1 MAGLNPTLSD
11 IATGRGTAVAT
22 DPAVSPARHDCSVLV
37 VDDEPAILAMLVN
50 QLGREFDVV
59 TACSGEQARGE
70 FARRPIDIVISDLQL
85 GDENGLQ
92 FLDWVRRAAPRAVR
106 VLLTGTA
113 RLEDAAEAINFCQV
127 HRLLLKPWRGDDLL
141 DTLRQAARGLLLERN
156 HEQLLTEYQRLNEEL
171 ERRVQDRTLELEQTM
186 HHIRMQNQLLEKM
199 ALTDSLTGLQNRR
212 SIDLQARK
220 ELLRRSRVPGPLALG
235 LIDVDRFKDINSSY
249 LLSGGDHV
257 LTWLGQVL
265 QASIRG
271 SDAIGRVGGEEFM
284 VVAPG
289 TDVEGAAVLA
299 ERLRANVEEGRTA
312 YKGREI
318 LVTVSVGFAV
328 IDAAGAVGYEKMRE
342 AAAAALAD
350 AKAAGRNR
358 SKVRI
363 I

>member
-1 MAGLNPTLSD
+1 LNPTLTD
-11 IATGRGTAVAT
+11 LANGRGLALAT
-22 DPAVSPARHDCSVLV
+22 DPTVSPPRHACSVLV

-59 TACSGEQARGE
+59 TACSAEQARTE

-85 GDENGLQ
+85 GTETGLQ
-92 FLDWVRRAAPRAVR
+92 LLDWVRRAAPRAVR

-127 HRLLLKPWRGDDLL
+127 HRLVLKPWRTDDLL
-141 DTLRQAARGLLLERN
+141 DTLRQTARGLLLERN
-156 HEQLLTEYQRLNEEL
+156 HEQLLTEYRRLTEEL
-171 ERRVQDRTLELEQTM
+171 ERRVQDRTRELEQTM
-186 HHIRMQNQLLEKM
+186 HQLRMQNQFLEKM
-199 ALTDSLTGLQNRR
+199 ALTDSLTGLPNRR
-212 SIDLQARK
+212 SIDLLARK
-220 ELLRRSRVPGPLALG
+220 ELLRRTRSPGPLALG
-235 LIDVDRFKDINSSY
+235 LIDADRFKDINSSY

-289 TDVEGAAVLA
+289 TDADGAAVLA
-299 ERLRANVEEGRTA
+299 ERLRANVEIGRTV
-312 YKGREI
+312 YKSREI
-318 LVTVSVGFAV
+318 QVTVSVGFAV
-328 IDAAGAVGYEKMRE
+328 VEDGAVVGYERLRE
-342 AAAAALAD
+342 ASAAALAD

-358 SKVRI
+358 SKVRVV
-363 I
+363 